1 MQALLVEPA
10 VLPSMNSRPCPVV
23 MSSDFLKL
31 KKVFCLSTCMKAY
44 IIHGRSSFN
53 ASNAVSTSSSN
64 SKLLEASRGQNC
76 FAGAHKKLSGMPIS
90 DDHLV
95 RIPHGVV

>member
-31 KKVFCLSTCMKAY
+31 KKYFVCRRVWKLTSYMEDLHLMHLMLSQ
-44 IIHGRSSFN
+44 
-53 ASNAVSTSSSN
+53 
-64 SKLLEASRGQNC
+64 LLLQIQNY
-76 FAGAHKKLSGMPIS
+76 
-90 DDHLV
+90 
-95 RIPHGVV
+95 